1 MVLAR
6 GEEQQPLPKSSQTY
20 LPDSLYRT
28 KALRGKD
35 NTNYP
40 ESSRRNSLSLV
51 EQRTSGAQSL
61 LSRAASLTVREEPR
75 SGVYLEARQN
85 TAKDCQRSLKMQVLL
100 DHQRIPQA
108 HPGTTRR
115 SIEEDNSRI
124 PLGGLYK
131 HTLLWSSAKRR
142 SKAKWGDSKPTGIRP
157 CDKPW
162 IISPRC
168 TFKLLPG
175 GSWHFSGTDNS
186 QSYDFKPR
194 KTCD

>member
-28 KALRGKD
+28 KALIWRGKD

-61 LSRAASLTVREEPR
+61 LSRAESLTVREEPR

-85 TAKDCQRSLKMQVLL
+85 TAKDCQRSLKMKVLL

-131 HTLLWSSAKRR
+131 AHSPMKQCKEKIKSQVGRF
-142 SKAKWGDSKPTGIRP
+142 KANRD
-157 CDKPW
+157 
-162 IISPRC
+162 
-168 TFKLLPG
+168 
-175 GSWHFSGTDNS
+175 
-186 QSYDFKPR
+186 
-194 KTCD
+194 